1 MKHSRRRLIPSV
13 LALLTLVVASSA
25 CSGTESAPDAGMDS
39 GTDAGP
45 DAGSDAGPDAG
56 TDAGT
61 DSGVDSGVS
70 EWRIFITNTVQNADL
85 GGLDGADQLCASQA
99 ADAGL
104 EGDFQAWLSTRS
116 LSVSDRLMHADG
128 PYVLV
133 DGTLVANDWDD
144 LLDGS
149 IQAPINLDANGDLRG
164 GDTWTGTLAT
174 GASYSS
180 DDCAAFTSG
189 SGGIALCGSSEST
202 SSTWTEN
209 ITPACSTGL
218 RLYCIEQ

>member
-1 MKHSRRRLIPSV
+1 MKHSSCCLTPPV
-13 LALLTLVVASSA
+13 LVLLSAIVGLSA
-25 CSGTESAPDAGMDS
+25 CSDTESAM
-39 GTDAGP
+39 
-45 DAGSDAGPDAG
+45 DAG
-56 TDAGT
+56 TDADVDAGLDSGMDAGT
-61 DSGVDSGVS
+61 DASTDAGMDAGLS
-70 EWRIFITNTVQNADL
+70 EWRIFITNTVQNADF
-85 GGLDGADQLCASQA
+85 GGLDGADQLCATQA

-104 EGDFQAWLSTRS
+104 EGDFKAWLSTRS

-202 SSTWTEN
+202 SSTWSEN

-218 RLYCIEQ
+218 RLYCVEQ